1 MKIKSLLLMSFS
13 LWLASE
19 TAFAGCT
26 PLNGFE
32 NKVIN
37 FNFPA
42 SLTAK
47 HGLPVNSVIHE
58 IKLGT
63 YGDVALCNGD
73 IIQYGTWKGN
83 VWGQTGESKIIETNI
98 PGVGVELYYTADNSN
113 FQFPFD
119 VPYSGVSNFY
129 IKYLSPSLRF
139 IKTKE
144 HITPGVITP
153 GVIGTHELNRANSS
167 DMYTTFTANLQSAVE
182 IKAPSCEVQG
192 DPNKV
197 VSFGTVINKNL
208 ASISRDVPGTE
219 REITIDLKCN
229 PGTKVAVT
237 YDSVNKDSYLQSSII
252 NQGTAKGVYVLF
264 LDNIGKLGQA
274 NTVITNS
281 GEIETI
287 KQRVVLYRSGTFSSG
302 SISAQATYTL
312 NYE

>member
-1 MKIKSLLLMSFS
+1 MSFS

-58 IKLGT
+58 IKLGS

-73 IIQYGTWKGN
+73 VIQYGTWKGN

-182 IKAPSCEVQG
+182 IKAPSCEIQG
-192 DPNKV
+192 DSNKV
-197 VSFGTVINKNL
+197 VSFGAVINKSL
-208 ASISRDVPGTE
+208 ASIINQSIPGTE

-229 PGTKVAVT
+229 PGTKVAIT
-237 YDSVNKDSYLQSSII
+237 YSSANKDSVYKSSIT
-252 NQGTAKGVYVLF
+252 NQGTARGVYIYF
-264 LDNIGKLGQA
+264 PDIGELGQK
-274 NTVITNS
+274 NSVITSS
-281 GEIETI
+281 GESETI
-287 KQRVVLYRSGTFSSG
+287 KQKVQLFRGAGQFSSG
-302 SISAQATYTL
+302 SISGQATYTL